1 MKVDYEAELRRVAR
15 TLSEISHT
23 LESADGADQRV
34 QRALELT
41 RNLVPYQRCSLLKA
55 FPGTAQVL
63 FVVPELSESEQGPLL
78 ATLGK
83 LFRLV
88 AHAEEIGRSSEG
100 LRHLTLPLMGLDE
113 VIGLVRLEPSRD
125 TSYDAQ
131 HLRLFSL
138 VAAQLGAYLTMI
150 RLREQEARR
159 TEELT
164 AAHDFQQLLVGIVS
178 HDLRSPLS
186 VITTVASSLLRKID
200 DPQKAKAIERALR
213 SAQRANRIINDL
225 LDVTHVR
232 VTGELRVSRKPIDLL
247 ALLHEVLDDIRLA
260 NPRREIQLVA
270 PGDEA
275 VQGEWDPD
283 RLMQAVTNLVNNALQ
298 HGEERTPVR
307 VTLQSRDEDV
317 VLEVHNRGPVIPSDL
332 LPVLFDPFKQ
342 GHHTQPRARGGG
354 LGLGL
359 YIVDQIVQSHGGKV
373 SAHSTASE
381 GTALTVTLPRT
392 IQEHRTREHSPAARD
407 SRVERVPSSGVRG
420 RTGPTT
426 VMVVDDDLEVRA
438 GISELLQN
446 SGYRVL
452 TASNG
457 AEALE
462 MLRRGLHP
470 SLILV
475 DLSMPVMDGE
485 SFCNACSHDP
495 KLSSIP
501 RFIIS
506 ANAATAVKLLRQGAA
521 GFLGKPLQADALL
534 NAIEQLSAT
543 AD

>member
-1 MKVDYEAELRRVAR
+1 MSVTYETELRRIAR
-15 TLSEISHT
+15 TLSEIAHT
-23 LESADGADQRV
+23 LESADGADERV
-34 QRALELT
+34 QRALELM
-41 RNLVPYQRCSLLKA
+41 RDLVPYRQCSLLKA
-55 FPGTAQVL
+55 FPTTPHVL
-63 FVVPELSESEQGPLL
+63 FVVPELSAAERGPLL
-78 ATLGK
+78 ATLNR

-100 LRHLTLPLMGLDE
+100 RRHLTLPLMGLDE
-113 VIGLVRLEPSRD
+113 VIGLVRMEPSD
-125 TSYDAQ
+125 DSSYDAQ
-131 HLRLFSL
+131 HLRLFSV

-150 RLREQEARR
+150 RLREEEARR
-159 TEELT
+159 TQELT

-178 HDLRSPLS
+178 HDLRNPLA
-186 VITTVASSLLRKID
+186 VITTVASSLLRKIN

-213 SAQRANRIINDL
+213 SAERANRIINDL
-225 LDVTHVR
+225 LDVTHIR
-232 VTGELRVSRKPIDLL
+232 VTGELRVSRKRIDLL
-247 ALLHEVLDDIRLA
+247 ALLKEVLDDFRLA
-260 NPRREIQLVA
+260 HPGREIQLVM
-270 PGDEA
+270 PDQDA

-283 RLMQAVTNLVNNALQ
+283 RLTQVMTNLVNNALQ
-298 HGEERTPVR
+298 HGGEHTAVR
-307 VTLQSRDEDV
+307 VALHTRGEDV

-342 GHHTQPRARGGG
+342 GRSTQSRGVGGG

-381 GTALTVTLPRT
+381 GTTLTVTLPRM
-392 IQEHRTREHSPAARD
+392 IRDHRAPVHSSSARD
-407 SRVERVPSSGVRG
+407 SHVERVPSSGERS
-420 RTGPTT
+420 RAEEIT
-426 VMVVDDDLEVRA
+426 VMVVDDDFDVRA
-438 GISELLQN
+438 GIAALLEN
-446 SGYRVL
+446 SGYKVL

-462 MLRRGLHP
+462 VLRRGPLP

-485 SFCNACSHDP
+485 SFCNACNDDP
-495 KLSSIP
+495 ALSSIP

-506 ANAATAVKLLRQGAA
+506 ADAATAVKLTRQGAA

-534 NAIEQLSAT
+534 GAIEQLSASF
-543 AD
+543 D